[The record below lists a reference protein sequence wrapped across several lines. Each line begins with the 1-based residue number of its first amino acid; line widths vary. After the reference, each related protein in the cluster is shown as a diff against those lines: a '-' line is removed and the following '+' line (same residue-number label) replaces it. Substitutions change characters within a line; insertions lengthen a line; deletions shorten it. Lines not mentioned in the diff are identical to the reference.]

1 MKKIVSVITVVLF
14 VLASFSACTGGEKSI
29 KKSSLVL
36 CIQNTANSA
45 EPMLND
51 ADVISTIHNTVRNN
65 GEVTILEIDGK
76 AYTVDTVTSNIKS
89 SVSDAKRDAT
99 ANQIT
104 KQIVSICGKAVPE
117 TAEIDVLQGLNMAAR
132 NLDASADEKT
142 ILYLGSAL
150 STAGYLQFANQNLFE
165 TDIEDILQQLKEKC
179 AVPSFPS
186 GTKVIFGGLG
196 DVIEPQQALS
206 CKNVDMLRELMKA
219 ICEEGGA
226 QVEYIS
232 STPVTERNT
241 ADYPSVSTV
250 TVYQDYVKGSAV
262 DLSSAVSIDSTQI
275 SFKPDSYELKDRQSA
290 ADFLRPFAEA
300 INKTSDRIYI
310 CGTTATVGTESAS
323 IAFSEKRA
331 HTIYELLM
339 ELGAS
344 PDKITAIGLGY
355 NNNFHIPDILNGRL
369 DETSAQ
375 KNRRV
380 LIIPSSCPDVNKL

>member
-1 MKKIVSVITVVLF
+1 MKKNISILVVVLL
-14 VLASFSACTGGEKSI
+14 VLNSFSACTGGEKNI

-45 EPMLND
+45 QPMLND
-51 ADVISTIHNTVRNN
+51 ADVIRTIHDTVRNN
-65 GEVTILEIDGK
+65 GEVTVLEIDGK
-76 AYTVDTVTSNIKS
+76 SYTVDTITSNIKS

-104 KQIVSICGKAVPE
+104 KQILSICGKAVPK
-117 TAEIDVLQGLNMAAR
+117 TAEIDVIQGLNMAAR

-150 STAGYLQFANQNLFE
+150 STSGYLQFANQNLFE

-179 AVPSFPS
+179 AIPSFPS
-186 GTKVIFGGLG
+186 GTKVVFGGLG
-196 DVIEPQQALS
+196 DVVEPQQALS
-206 CKNVDMLRELMKA
+206 CKNIDMLRELMKT

-226 QVEYIS
+226 QIEYIS

-241 ADYPSVSTV
+241 ADYPLVSTV
-250 TVYQDYVKGSAV
+250 TVYQDYVKGSVV
-262 DLSSAVSIDSTQI
+262 DLSSVVSIDSTQI
-275 SFKPDSYELKDRQSA
+275 SFKPNSYELENQQSA

-300 INKTSDRIYI
+300 INKTSDHIYI

-331 HTIYELLM
+331 NTIYELLV
-339 ELGAS
+339 ELGVS

-355 NNNFHIPDILNGRL
+355 NNNFHIPDILNGKL

-380 LIIPSSCPDVNKL
+380 LIIPSSSLDADKI